1 MGRSISS
8 NTNPKVPITFLYT
21 AHMMGGYSFCHAYVY
36 CHGKKPEEVWG
47 FIEAA
52 YLEKTKEEIRKIA
65 ERWGS
70 CLLDVN
76 DDDLGCAMMED
87 GEFVWNIAPENQDDC
102 EEDFEGF
109 YPDKIRSYH
118 VDYVIDGD
126 TILITYMPPV
136 YWANFGERLVDV
148 SHAMYGAIKKANER
162 FNVSYYIYEGYAHID
177 TCGSDADENVY
188 CSGQDVVPNKDRYI
202 GSVFAKMWQDNEE
215 FVYAVNELI
224 YGMSSDN
231 EKDCREAEQVM
242 NFIHKYEDVLEEN
255 VADRFISIIENENT
269 ADVFRRYL

>member
-87 GEFVWNIAPENQDDC
+87 GEFVWNIAPENEDDC
-102 EEDFEGF
+102 EEDSKCF

-148 SHAMYGAIKKANER
+148 SYAMYGAIKKANER

-177 TCGSDADENVY
+177 ACGSDADENVY
-188 CSGQDVVPNKDRYI
+188 CSSQDVVPNKDRYI

-231 EKDCREAEQVM
+231 EKDRREAEQVM
-242 NFIHKYEDVLEEN
+242 SFIHEYEDVLEEN
-255 VADRFISIIENENT
+255 VANRFISMIEDENV
-269 ADVFRRYL
+269 ADVFRSYL

>member
-148 SHAMYGAIKKANER
+148 SHAMYGAIKKAN
-162 FNVSYYIYEGYAHID
+162 
-177 TCGSDADENVY
+177 GSEM
-188 CSGQDVVPNKDRYI
+188 R
-202 GSVFAKMWQDNEE
+202 
-215 FVYAVNELI
+215 
-224 YGMSSDN
+224 
-231 EKDCREAEQVM
+231 
-242 NFIHKYEDVLEEN
+242 
-255 VADRFISIIENENT
+255 T
-269 ADVFRRYL
+269 